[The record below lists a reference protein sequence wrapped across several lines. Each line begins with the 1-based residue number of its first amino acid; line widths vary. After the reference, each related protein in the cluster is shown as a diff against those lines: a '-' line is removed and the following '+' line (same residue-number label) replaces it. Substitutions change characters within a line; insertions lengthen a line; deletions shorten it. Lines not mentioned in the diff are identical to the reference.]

1 MASPDA
7 SKNDPPKPWP
17 AELTS
22 PRDLTI
28 IEAWDKGAD
37 APKYITFY
45 LVTTEGE
52 LWFGESIKGQ
62 RQMTPDDY
70 REALELV
77 PDEEIYPVIPT
88 DTELTISQD
97 NLDGSFH
104 IKRPGLTCYETMKCP
119 FVMKSV
125 LDETMIME
133 KISKTQHPNIVK
145 YHGCQ
150 VRRGRIT
157 SIVLRQYDFTLS
169 QYIREPGFQQ
179 LDKDKFVDALE
190 SAVAYIHSLGLAHND
205 INPDNIMMGEDGL
218 PVLIDF
224 GSCAPSGQ
232 TLQSLG
238 IEGWYEKSFFTSE
251 KDHDEFALRKRRTW
265 MQNPEPRA
273 WTCVGTFVSSRT

>member
-7 SKNDPPKPWP
+7 SNNDPPKPRP
-17 AELTS
+17 PELTS

-28 IEAWDKGAD
+28 IEAWDKGVD

-45 LVTTEGE
+45 LVTTEGG
-52 LWFGESIKGQ
+52 LWFGQSIKGQ
-62 RQMTPDDY
+62 RQMTLDDY

-88 DTELTISQD
+88 DTELTIAPD
-97 NLDGSFH
+97 DLDGSFH
-104 IKRPGLTCYETMKCP
+104 IKRLGLTCYETMEGP
-119 FVMKSV
+119 FVTKSV
-125 LDETMIME
+125 LNETMIME

-157 SIVLRQYDFTLS
+157 SIVLRKYDFTLS

-190 SAVAYIHSLGLAHND
+190 STVGYIHSLGLAHND

-224 GSCAPSGQ
+224 GSCAPYGQ

-238 IEGWYEKSFFTSE
+238 TEGWYEKSFFTSE
-251 KDHDEFALRKRRTW
+251 KDYGDFALGKMRTW
-265 MQNPEPRA
+265 IHNHEDRA
-273 WTCVGTFVSSRT
+273 